1 MTDSAI
7 KTVATTTVALTIGGM
22 TCASCAA
29 HITKRL
35 NKLDGVEASV
45 NYATEQA
52 SIVVTEAVT
61 TAELIAQVEAI
72 GYTAR
77 VPASASEPT
86 SADDPQDADIDPE
99 VRALRNRLIGAAV
112 RFEFVNGSTVVRTL
126 TDSSFWRARQIAPP
140 VGTTDALETVRPNRH
155 VRTLVSLL
163 ELGDKPSV
171 VWDVPRVRASSEPLR
186 ENGSR
191 ERRCSCRRKNERR
204 VSIPPIGGISNSIRS

>member
-1 MTDSAI
+1 MRILGFMIAVSFAVSGCVPDHLTPVQACRPRADGTRPSTGTLEVLPSEIDGATLDSMQWQSH
-7 KTVATTTVALTIGGM
+7 TGHEGQEFG
-22 TCASCAA
+22 TCTS
-29 HITKRL
+29 L
-35 NKLDGVEASV
+35 
-45 NYATEQA
+45 
-52 SIVVTEAVT
+52 
-61 TAELIAQVEAI
+61 
-72 GYTAR
+72 
-77 VPASASEPT
+77 SASGQIVST
-86 SADDPQDADIDPE
+86 RE
-99 VRALRNRLIGAAV
+99 VSLVGAAV